1 AVEKKREQGPL
12 TNKPWSQP
20 HIEPAG
26 ISPACSP
33 VCVCVWWLQDRCS
46 SPSPIP
52 VLLQTLSCLSVRVC
66 VCCSMLVLSGT
77 EPLYPHG
84 LARASVTPPSRPSL
98 PLRSHP

>member
-1 AVEKKREQGPL
+1 CLVRS
-12 TNKPWSQP
+12 NKPWSQP

-84 LARASVTPPSRPSL
+84 PCFGPNLPSPSSSSGPYDRPER
-98 PLRSHP
+98 PA